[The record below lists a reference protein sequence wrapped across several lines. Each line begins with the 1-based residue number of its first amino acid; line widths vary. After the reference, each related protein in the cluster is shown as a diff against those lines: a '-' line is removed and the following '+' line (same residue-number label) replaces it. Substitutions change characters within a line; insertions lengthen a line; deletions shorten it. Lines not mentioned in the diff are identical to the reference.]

1 MSRQPDIDPV
11 VRATIPFGLHLL
23 GPALSKL
30 LDDASNELER
40 DNDAARRCLAR
51 ASAMLKQSFAPSDR
65 HTGSTQLPEYQLF
78 LRGVPAQLWCV
89 GFQISRAHARGAS

>member
-51 ASAMLKQSFAPSDR
+51 AERTRRAASNGAWRASAVA
-65 HTGSTQLPEYQLF
+65 GSPRAGLC
-78 LRGVPAQLWCV
+78 RGS
-89 GFQISRAHARGAS
+89 SR